1 MKIRHNKKRNTAF
14 VYEALVREATVAVL
28 KEDVE
33 RRDKTISIIKRH
45 FHSKS
50 LLKQDLECYR
60 SLYENQSL
68 DENTSQKVLAESRRQ
83 KIMIDP
89 TGLFKQQTE
98 LIHDINKELTP
109 EVFNN
114 FVPNYKALATIDQ
127 MFSQKTSPKNRVIL
141 EGEIVKGMSTTAQS
155 IETPA
160 IDNVTFRTF
169 VGKFNDKYKN
179 GLLQEQKDLLTRYI
193 TSFSDNG
200 LELKMYLNTEIGR
213 LKTKLAEAVNVDAIK
228 NDEEMLNKTNQI
240 VEKLKS
246 FAKSDINENV
256 LMTVLKTQS
265 LVEEIYNG
273 DNDQSRQ
280 QSQQKIS
287 HP

>member
-28 KEDVE
+28 KEDVD
-33 RRDKTISIIKRH
+33 RRDKTISIIKKH

-50 LLKQDLECYR
+50 LLRQDLECYR

-68 DENTSQKVLAESRRQ
+68 DENISQKVLTESRRQ
-83 KIMIDP
+83 KMMIDP

-109 EVFNN
+109 EIFNN

-141 EGEIVKGMSTTAQS
+141 EGEIVKGMSTTTQS
-155 IETPA
+155 VEAPT

-169 VGKFNDKYKN
+169 VGKFNDKYES

-193 TSFSDNG
+193 TSFSDNS
-200 LELKMYLNTEIGR
+200 LELKMHLNTEIGR
-213 LKTKLAEAVNVDAIK
+213 LKIKLVEAVNVDAIK

-273 DNDQSRQ
+273 DNN
-280 QSQQKIS
+280 
-287 HP
+287 

>member
-28 KEDVE
+28 KEDVD

-50 LLKQDLECYR
+50 LLRQDLECYR

-68 DENTSQKVLAESRRQ
+68 DENTSQKVLTESRRQ

-89 TGLFKQQTE
+89 NGLFKQQTE

-127 MFSQKTSPKNRVIL
+127 MFSTKTSPKNRVIL
-141 EGEIVKGMSTTAQS
+141 EGEIVKGMTTTAQNA
-155 IETPA
+155 ETPA

-169 VGKFNDKYKN
+169 VGKFNDKYEN

-240 VEKLKS
+240 VEKLES

-273 DNDQSRQ
+273 DND
-280 QSQQKIS
+280 
-287 HP
+287 

>member
-50 LLKQDLECYR
+50 LLRQDLECYR

-68 DENTSQKVLAESRRQ
+68 DENTSQKVINESRRQ
-83 KIMIDP
+83 KMMIDP

-141 EGEIVKGMSTTAQS
+141 EGEIVMGMTTTAQNV
-155 IETPA
+155 ETPA

-169 VGKFNDKYKN
+169 VGKFNDKYEN

-193 TSFSDNG
+193 TSFSDNC

-228 NDEEMLNKTNQI
+228 NDEDMLNKTNQI

-246 FAKSDINENV
+246 FAKSGINENV

-273 DNDQSRQ
+273 DND
-280 QSQQKIS
+280 
-287 HP
+287 

>member
-28 KEDVE
+28 KEDIE

-50 LLKQDLECYR
+50 LLRQDLECYR

-68 DENTSQKVLAESRRQ
+68 DENTSQKVLTESRRQ
-83 KIMIDP
+83 KMMIDP

-109 EVFNN
+109 EIFNN

-169 VGKFNDKYKN
+169 VGKFNDKYES

-228 NDEEMLNKTNQI
+228 NDEDMLNKTNQI

-273 DNDQSRQ
+273 DND
-280 QSQQKIS
+280 
-287 HP
+287 

>member
-50 LLKQDLECYR
+50 LLRQVLECYR

-68 DENTSQKVLAESRRQ
+68 DENTSQKVLTESRRQ
-83 KIMIDP
+83 KMMIDP

-141 EGEIVKGMSTTAQS
+141 EGEIVKGMTTTAQNV
-155 IETPA
+155 ETPA

-169 VGKFNDKYKN
+169 VGKFNDKYES

-228 NDEEMLNKTNQI
+228 NDEDMLNKTNQI

-273 DNDQSRQ
+273 DND
-280 QSQQKIS
+280 
-287 HP
+287 

>member
-14 VYEALVREATVAVL
+14 VYEALIREATVAVL

-50 LLKQDLECYR
+50 LLRQDLECYR

-141 EGEIVKGMSTTAQS
+141 EGEIVKGMTTTAQNV
-155 IETPA
+155 ETPA

-169 VGKFNDKYKN
+169 VGKFNDKYES

-193 TSFSDNG
+193 TSFSDNS

-273 DNDQSRQ
+273 DND
-280 QSQQKIS
+280 
-287 HP
+287 

>member
-50 LLKQDLECYR
+50 LLRQDLECYR

-68 DENTSQKVLAESRRQ
+68 DENTSQKVLTESRRQ
-83 KIMIDP
+83 KMMIDP

-141 EGEIVKGMSTTAQS
+141 EGEIVKGMATTAQNV
-155 IETPA
+155 ETPA

-169 VGKFNDKYKN
+169 VGKFNDKYEN

-213 LKTKLAEAVNVDAIK
+213 LKTKLAEAANVDAIK
-228 NDEEMLNKTNQI
+228 NDEDMLNKTNQI

-273 DNDQSRQ
+273 DND
-280 QSQQKIS
+280 
-287 HP
+287 

>member
-50 LLKQDLECYR
+50 LLRQDLECYR

-68 DENTSQKVLAESRRQ
+68 DENTSQKVLTESRRQ

-109 EVFNN
+109 EIFNN

-141 EGEIVKGMSTTAQS
+141 EGEIVKGMSTTAKNVDMS
-155 IETPA
+155 A

-169 VGKFNDKYKN
+169 VGKFNDKYEN

-228 NDEEMLNKTNQI
+228 NDEDMLNKTNQI

-273 DNDQSRQ
+273 DND
-280 QSQQKIS
+280 
-287 HP
+287 

>member
-28 KEDVE
+28 KEDIE

-50 LLKQDLECYR
+50 LLRQDLECYR

-68 DENTSQKVLAESRRQ
+68 DENTSQKVLIESRRQ
-83 KIMIDP
+83 KMMIDP

-109 EVFNN
+109 EIFNN

-155 IETPA
+155 VETPA

-169 VGKFNDKYKN
+169 VGKFNDKYES

-213 LKTKLAEAVNVDAIK
+213 LKAKLAEAVNIDAIK
-228 NDEEMLNKTNQI
+228 NDEDMINKTNQI

-273 DNDQSRQ
+273 DNN
-280 QSQQKIS
+280 
-287 HP
+287 

>member
-14 VYEALVREATVAVL
+14 VYEALVREATIAVL
-28 KEDVE
+28 KEDVD
-33 RRDKTISIIKRH
+33 RRDKAISIIKRH

-68 DENTSQKVLAESRRQ
+68 NENISQKILNEVKADKRL
-83 KIMIDP
+83 IDP

-109 EVFNN
+109 EIFNN

-127 MFSQKTSPKNRVIL
+127 MFSQKTSPRNRVIL
-141 EGEIVKGMSTTAQS
+141 EGEIVKGMTTTAQS
-155 IETPA
+155 AETPA

-169 VGKFNDKYKN
+169 VNKFNDKYEN

-193 TSFSDNG
+193 TSFSDNS

-213 LKTKLAEAVNVDAIK
+213 LKTKLAEAVNFEEIK
-228 NDEEMLNKTNQI
+228 SDEEMLNKTNQI
-240 VEKLKS
+240 VEKLRT
-246 FAKSDINENV
+246 FAKSDVNENV

-265 LVEEIYNG
+265 LVEEIYNA
-273 DNDQSRQ
+273 DND
-280 QSQQKIS
+280 
-287 HP
+287 

>member
-50 LLKQDLECYR
+50 LLRQDLECYR

-68 DENTSQKVLAESRRQ
+68 DENTSQKVLTESRRQ
-83 KIMIDP
+83 KMMIDP

-109 EVFNN
+109 EIFNN

-141 EGEIVKGMSTTAQS
+141 EGEILKGMSTTAQNVD
-155 IETPA
+155 TPA

-169 VGKFNDKYKN
+169 VGKFNDKYES
-179 GLLQEQKDLLTRYI
+179 GLLKEQKDLLTRYI

-213 LKTKLAEAVNVDAIK
+213 LKTKLAEAVNVDDIK
-228 NDEEMLNKTNQI
+228 NDEDMLNKTNQI

-273 DNDQSRQ
+273 DND
-280 QSQQKIS
+280 
-287 HP
+287 

>member
-28 KEDVE
+28 KEDIE

-50 LLKQDLECYR
+50 LLRQDLECYR

-68 DENTSQKVLAESRRQ
+68 DENTSQKVLTESRRQ

-141 EGEIVKGMSTTAQS
+141 EGEIVKGMTTAAQN
-155 IETPA
+155 IETPV

-169 VGKFNDKYKN
+169 VGKFNDKYEN

-228 NDEEMLNKTNQI
+228 NDEDMLNKTNQI
-240 VEKLKS
+240 VDKLKS

-273 DNDQSRQ
+273 DND
-280 QSQQKIS
+280 
-287 HP
+287 

>member
-50 LLKQDLECYR
+50 LLRQDLECYR

-68 DENTSQKVLAESRRQ
+68 DENTSQKVLTESRRQ
-83 KIMIDP
+83 KMMIDP

-109 EVFNN
+109 EIFNN

-141 EGEIVKGMSTTAQS
+141 EGEIVKGMTTTAQNV
-155 IETPA
+155 ETPA

-169 VGKFNDKYKN
+169 VGKFNDKYEN

-228 NDEEMLNKTNQI
+228 NDEDMLNKTNQI

-273 DNDQSRQ
+273 DND
-280 QSQQKIS
+280 
-287 HP
+287 

>member
-28 KEDVE
+28 KEDVD
-33 RRDKTISIIKRH
+33 RRDKTISIIKKH

-50 LLKQDLECYR
+50 LLRQDLECYR

-68 DENTSQKVLAESRRQ
+68 DENTSQKVLTESRRQ
-83 KIMIDP
+83 KMMIDP

-141 EGEIVKGMSTTAQS
+141 EGEIVKGMSTTAQNVD
-155 IETPA
+155 TPA

-169 VGKFNDKYKN
+169 VGKFNDKYEN

-193 TSFSDNG
+193 TSFSDNS

-228 NDEEMLNKTNQI
+228 NDEDMINKTNQI

-273 DNDQSRQ
+273 DND
-280 QSQQKIS
+280 
-287 HP
+287 

>member
-14 VYEALVREATVAVL
+14 VYEALIREATAAFL
-28 KEDVE
+28 KEDID
-33 RRDKTISIIKRH
+33 RRDKAISIIKKH

-50 LLKQDLECYR
+50 LLRQDLECYI

-68 DENTSQKVLAESRRQ
+68 DENTSQKIITESRRQ
-83 KIMIDP
+83 KMMIDT

-127 MFSQKTSPKNRVIL
+127 MFSVKTSPKNRVIL
-141 EGEIVKGMSTTAQS
+141 EGEILKGMSATVQNV
-155 IETPA
+155 ETPA

-169 VGKFNDKYKN
+169 VSKFNDKYEN

-193 TSFSDNG
+193 TSFSDNS

-213 LKTKLAEAVNVDAIK
+213 LKTKLAEAINVSEIS
-228 NDEEMLNKTNQI
+228 NDNDMIQKTNQI
-240 VEKLKS
+240 VEKLNS
-246 FAKSDINENV
+246 FAKSDVNENV
-256 LMTVLKTQS
+256 LMTVLRTQS

-273 DNDQSRQ
+273 DNN
-280 QSQQKIS
+280 
-287 HP
+287 

>member
-14 VYEALVREATVAVL
+14 VYEALVREATIAVL
-28 KEDVE
+28 KEDVD
-33 RRDKTISIIKRH
+33 RRDKAISIIKRH

-68 DENTSQKVLAESRRQ
+68 NENISQKILNEVKADKRL
-83 KIMIDP
+83 IDP

-109 EVFNN
+109 EIFNN

-127 MFSQKTSPKNRVIL
+127 MFSQKTSPRNRVIL
-141 EGEIVKGMSTTAQS
+141 EGEIVKGMTTTAQS
-155 IETPA
+155 AETPA

-169 VGKFNDKYKN
+169 VNKFNDKYEN

-193 TSFSDNG
+193 TSFSDNS

-213 LKTKLAEAVNVDAIK
+213 LKTKLAEAVNFEEIK
-228 NDEEMLNKTNQI
+228 SDEEMLNKTNQI
-240 VEKLKS
+240 VEKLRT
-246 FAKSDINENV
+246 FAKSDVNENV
-256 LMTVLKTQS
+256 FMTVLKTQ
-265 LVEEIYNG
+265 
-273 DNDQSRQ
+273 
-280 QSQQKIS
+280 
-287 HP
+287 

>member
-28 KEDVE
+28 KENVE
-33 RRDKTISIIKRH
+33 RRDKAISIIKRH

-50 LLKQDLECYR
+50 LLRQDLECYR

-68 DENTSQKVLAESRRQ
+68 DENTSQKVLTESRRQ
-83 KIMIDP
+83 KMMIDP

-109 EVFNN
+109 EIFNN

-141 EGEIVKGMSTTAQS
+141 EGEIVKGMSTTTQNV
-155 IETPA
+155 ETPS

-169 VGKFNDKYKN
+169 VGKFNDKYEN

-240 VEKLKS
+240 VEKLES

-273 DNDQSRQ
+273 DND
-280 QSQQKIS
+280 
-287 HP
+287 

>member
-1 MKIRHNKKRNTAF
+1 MKVKHNKKRNTAF
-14 VYEALVREATVAVL
+14 VYEALIREATAAVL

-33 RRDKTISIIKRH
+33 RRDKAISIIKRH

-50 LLKQDLECYR
+50 LLRQDLECYR
-60 SLYENQSL
+60 SLYENQNL

-109 EVFNN
+109 QVFNN

-141 EGEIVKGMSTTAQS
+141 EGEIVKGMTTTAQNV
-155 IETPA
+155 ETPA

-169 VGKFNDKYKN
+169 VGKFNDKYEN

-213 LKTKLAEAVNVDAIK
+213 LKEKLAEAVNVDAIK

-273 DNDQSRQ
+273 DND
-280 QSQQKIS
+280 
-287 HP
+287 

>member
-28 KEDVE
+28 KEDIE

-141 EGEIVKGMSTTAQS
+141 EGEIVKGMSATAQNVD
-155 IETPA
+155 TPA

-169 VGKFNDKYKN
+169 VGKFNDKYES

-200 LELKMYLNTEIGR
+200 LELKIYLNTEIGR
-213 LKTKLAEAVNVDAIK
+213 LKTKLAEAVNVDDIK

-273 DNDQSRQ
+273 DND
-280 QSQQKIS
+280 
-287 HP
+287 